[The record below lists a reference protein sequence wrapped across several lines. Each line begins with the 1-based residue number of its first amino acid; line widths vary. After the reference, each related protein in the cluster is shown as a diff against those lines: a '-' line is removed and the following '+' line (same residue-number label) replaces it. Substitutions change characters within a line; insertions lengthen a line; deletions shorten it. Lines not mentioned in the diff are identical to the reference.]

1 MITRTLENLPQ
12 AARAKAWVAQ
22 GLDAGARR
30 ASEPLTLVRTEGGGA
45 QCAA

>member
-12 AARAKAWVAQ
+12 AARAMAWVAQ
-22 GLDAGARR
+22 GLDAGE
-30 ASEPLTLVRTEGGGA
+30 SLTLVRTEGGGA